1 MLITLI
7 LNYYKF
13 YNIITYASLQYS
25 TSLLINTYHLSVM
38 DVSRW
43 RHTYFYISH
52 EYVHTY
58 ELQEQISRRE
68 IIIRTVISSTYNSRS
83 GKIPSTVEDVANDH
97 HPSVQE

>member
-13 YNIITYASLQYS
+13 YNIITYDKP
-25 TSLLINTYHLSVM
+25 TILLINTYHLSVM

-43 RHTYFYISH
+43 RHTYLYISH

-68 IIIRTVISSTYNSRS
+68 IIIRTVTSSTYNSRS
-83 GKIPSTVEDVANDH
+83 GNIPSTVEDVANDH